1 MLQRLRNRQKGF
13 TLIELLIVVA
23 IIGIIAA
30 ILIPNLIDAL
40 QKAKQKRT
48 MADARNTGTAFL
60 SWVTDQAS
68 AAAAGATVFSGSL
81 YSTNLGYG
89 GMTTL
94 LHPSTTFFY
103 MQEVPQNDGWRH
115 AFVYVWSGDP
125 LSSQVIAIG
134 SGGRDTNLVGATS
147 LASYTVGPFTPTN
160 YDEDIIWA
168 DGFFVRWPSGANT
181 GS

>member
-1 MLQRLRNRQKGF
+1 MIQKLRNRQRGF

-48 MADARNTGTAFL
+48 MADMRNVGTAWL
-60 SWVTDQAS
+60 SWVTDVVS
-68 AAAAGATVFSGSL
+68 GAAAGAGV
-81 YSTNLGYG
+81 STWDGTAYTTISHANLFAT
-89 GMTTL
+89 M
-94 LHPSTTFFY
+94 HPSATFFY
-103 MQEVPQNDGWRH
+103 LNELPKTDGWKNSY
-115 AFVYVWSGDP
+115 VYGYTGEP
-125 LSSQVIAIG
+125 LGSQVIMIA
-134 SGGRDTNLVGATS
+134 SGGRNGSPTV
-147 LASYTVGPFTPTN
+147 ASVTIGPFVPTK

-168 DGFFVRWPSGANT
+168 DGFFVRWPGGTVA

>member
-1 MLQRLRNRQKGF
+1 MLKRLRNRQRGF

-48 MADARNTGTAFL
+48 MADQRNVGTAFL

-68 AAAAGATVFSGSL
+68 AAAAGSADTTHWSGSSYTVKGHSWL
-81 YSTNLGYG
+81 A
-89 GMTTL
+89 TT

-103 MQEVPQNDGWRH
+103 MNEVPALDGWKH
-115 AFVYVWSGDP
+115 SYLIGYGGDP
-125 LSSQVIAIG
+125 LASQVIALA
-134 SGGRDTNLVGATS
+134 SGGRDAGITS
-147 LASYTVGPFTPTN
+147 FPSSVTIGPFTPTD
-160 YDEDIIWA
+160 YDQDIIWS
-168 DGFFVRWPSGANT
+168 DGFFVRWPG
-181 GS
+181 GSQTS